1 MGVLNIGR
9 QAFAILVFLASTA
22 ALAANEPHGAP
33 QQAPGVP
40 PAGQPIPNL
49 PKLPSVNQEAYRAVS
64 EEASPLTPDQI
75 RALRRMVDEAE
86 RAAAAPPRFVPKP
99 VSTSVTALLTPGA
112 TPPVI
117 RLSSNFVSSL
127 LFLDQS
133 GNPLN
138 IIDVTTG
145 GAGAFTITWSK
156 PPEKLTN
163 KVDIS
168 PNSTYATGNVSVLV
182 EGTNNTPISLTL
194 VSGQRE
200 VDYRVDVRVKGR
212 FVSGSQSAS
221 GVQDGVSPTLMTLLD
236 GVAPDGA
243 RPLVSSSGDV
253 QAWHYR
259 NRFYVRTGLTL
270 LSPAYINTMRSAD
283 GTAVYEIPP
292 ISALVV
298 LAGGITTQVNLSG
311 Y

>member
-9 QAFAILVFLASTA
+9 QAFAVFVVLLSAAASAGEQTPA
-22 ALAANEPHGAP
+22 

-40 PAGQPIPNL
+40 PAGQQIPNL
-49 PKLPSVNQEAYRAVS
+49 PKLPSVNQEAYRSVS
-64 EEASPLTPDQI
+64 EEVSPLTPDQI
-75 RALRRMVDEAE
+75 RALRKIVDDAE

-117 RLSSNFVSSL
+117 RLSANFVSSI
-127 LFLDQS
+127 LFLDQA

-138 IIDVTTG
+138 VIDVTPG
-145 GAGAFTITWSK
+145 GADAFTITWSK

-168 PNSTYATGNVSVLV
+168 PKSTYANGNVSVLV
-182 EGTNNTPISLTL
+182 EGTNTPISLTL

-212 FVSGSQSAS
+212 FAS
-221 GVQDGVSPTLMTLLD
+221 GGQGSYGFQDGANPTMLTLLD

-243 RPLVSSSGDV
+243 RPLLSSHGDV
-253 QAWHYR
+253 QAWEYR

-270 LSPAYINTMRSAD
+270 LSPAYITTMRSAD

-292 ISALVV
+292 TSVLVV
-298 LAGGITTQVNLSG
+298 LSAGATTQVNLSG

>member
-1 MGVLNIGR
+1 MEVKHFGHMVGHLAFILFTAFLS
-9 QAFAILVFLASTA
+9 QAIA
-22 ALAANEPHGAP
+22 AEK
-33 QQAPGVP
+33 GVP

-49 PKLPSVNQEAYRAVS
+49 PKLPPSISQEAYKAVT
-64 EEASPLTPDQI
+64 EEAAPLTPDQI
-75 RALRRMVDEAE
+75 RALRKLVDDAE

-117 RLSSNFVSSL
+117 RLSSNFVTSL
-127 LFLDQS
+127 LFVDQFGS
-133 GNPLN
+133 PLN
-138 IIDVTTG
+138 VIDVTPG
-145 GAGAFTITWSK
+145 GADAFTITWSQTPTK
-156 PPEKLTN
+156 FTN

-168 PNSTYATGNVSVLV
+168 PKSTYANGNVSVLV
-182 EGTNNTPISLTL
+182 EGINTPISLTL
-194 VSGQRE
+194 VSGQHE

-212 FVSGSQSAS
+212 FVSGGNSSSAS
-221 GVQDGVSPTLMTLLD
+221 DHPEGASPTMLTLLD

-243 RPLVSSSGDV
+243 KPLISSNSDV
-253 QAWHYR
+253 QAWDYH

-283 GTAVYEIPP
+283 GTTIYEIPP
-292 ISALVV
+292 TPALVI
-298 LAGGITTQVNLSG
+298 LANGITSQVNLSG